1 MRRFQ
6 LFVLSLAVFACAA
19 VAEVQLP
26 RVFSDHMVLQQ
37 ETEAAIWGWASPGE
51 QVRVQGSWMN
61 EARTGKANELGRW
74 LVRLP
79 TPQAGGPFTV
89 TVSGDNTITL
99 KDVLIGEVWVASG
112 QSNMA
117 WPIRRLKPDDARRT
131 IDEAD
136 DDQLRFFQVARA
148 VSLTPRADCEAGAWQ
163 SATGSSV
170 RGFGA
175 VAYFF
180 AKELREKLGVPV
192 GVIESDWGG
201 TRIEAWMS
209 PQALAPFDEYAGQLE
224 MIHTVT
230 SDPGSRAEMI
240 KARDDQW
247 WNNLDAEAPKGW
259 KSLGFDASDWHDM
272 TLPATISGNGLDTFD
287 GVLYFRRTVD
297 LPAGWGGKPITL
309 GLGPIDDYDDVWVNG
324 VLVGSTHEPNQ
335 WNVARKYQV
344 PGEAVRGGSNVIAIR
359 MLDTAGPGGINGSD
373 GLMYIQKEDMLVPI
387 SGPWKYARGP
397 AVSELPPRPTGIN
410 VNQNTPTAL
419 YHGMITPI
427 LPFTIRGTIWY
438 QGESNVARAAR
449 YADLFPAMIRDWRK
463 AFQSGPFSFYFVQ
476 IAPFQ
481 YGNDQGQAARLRDSQ
496 RTTLTLENTGMA
508 VTMDI
513 GNPTDIHPRNKRDVG
528 DRLARWALA
537 KDYGQTDI
545 TYSGPLY
552 KSADVSDASMTIHF
566 DHTDGGL
573 IARGGPLTHFTI
585 AGKDRK
591 FVPANAQIVGDTIVV
606 SSPEVAEPVAVRF
619 GWGAA
624 DEPNLFNAG
633 GLPASSFR
641 TDDWD

>member
-6 LFVLSLAVFACAA
+6 FFVLSLALFASAA

-26 RVFSDHMVLQQ
+26 KVFGDHMVLQR

-51 QVRVQGSWMN
+51 QVRVHGSWMN
-61 EARTGKANELGRW
+61 EARTGKADELGRW

-89 TVSGDNTITL
+89 TISGDNTITL
-99 KDVLIGEVWVASG
+99 KDVLIGEVWVAGG
-112 QSNMA
+112 QSNME
-117 WPIRRLKPDDARRT
+117 WPISRLKPDDAQRT
-131 IDEAD
+131 MDEAD
-136 DDQLRFFQVARA
+136 DDQLRFFQVGRA
-148 VSLTPRADCEAGAWQ
+148 ISLTPRADCEAIEWQ
-163 SATGSSV
+163 SATGASV
-170 RGFGA
+170 RGFSA

-180 AKELREKLGVPV
+180 AKELREKLSVPV

-209 PQALAPFDEYAGQLE
+209 PEALAPFDEYAGQLE

-230 SDPGSRAEMI
+230 TDPGSREKMI

-247 WNNLDAEAPKGW
+247 WNRLDAKAPKGW
-259 KSLGFDASDWHDM
+259 KSPGFDASDWHTM
-272 TLPATISGNGLDTFD
+272 TLPSVLSGDGLETFD
-287 GVLYFRRTVD
+287 GVLYFRRTID
-297 LPAGWGGKPITL
+297 LPAGWEGKPITL
-309 GLGPIDDYDDVWVNG
+309 GLGPIDDYDDVWING
-324 VLVGSTHEPNQ
+324 VHVGSTHEPNQ
-335 WNVARKYQV
+335 WNVPRKYQV

-359 MLDTAGPGGINGSD
+359 MLDTAGPGGIHGND
-373 GLMYIQKEDMLVPI
+373 GQMYIQKEDMLVPI
-387 SGPWKYARGP
+387 SGQWKYARGP
-397 AVSELPPRPTGIN
+397 TGSELPPRPTGIA

-427 LPFTIRGTIWY
+427 LPFSIRGVIWY

-463 AFQSGPFSFYFVQ
+463 AFQSGPISFYFVQ

-481 YGNDQGQAARLRDSQ
+481 YRNDTGQAARLRDSQ
-496 RTTLTLENTGMA
+496 RTTLALENTGMA

-552 KSADVSDASMTIHF
+552 KSAQISDGSITIHF

-573 IARGGPLTHFTI
+573 IARDGPLTHFTI

-591 FVPANAQIVGDTIVV
+591 FFPAKARIVGDTIVV

-624 DEPNLFNAG
+624 DEPNLFNSA

-641 TDDWD
+641 TDDWQ